1 MSINVRDPF
10 ILCKHIVPLAG
21 FLFHH
26 QEKNVAI
33 PLIAGKKQPVR
44 GANYKG
50 SSWTWQ
56 EFEACSHKLMRK
68 GDTFDI
74 GILARSLL
82 VLDADNKEMMD
93 FLEATFPVPR
103 TVPMETTAKGAHY
116 IMLQSPLCDQ
126 LVMYDKAD
134 CFLNVNSEDP
144 MQSLQLDLKTV
155 STSEPYRD
163 GCKTPGLITV
173 SPSVEKEWIRP
184 LWETPRTEVSDEMA
198 EQLAVT
204 YQAR

>member
-1 MSINVRDPF
+1 MPDAVKVGTPIEKHPKNVQEA
-10 ILCKHIVPLAG
+10 IIKLTS
-21 FLFHH
+21 FLYHH
-26 QEKNVAI
+26 QEENVA
-33 PLIAGKKQPVR
+33 IAGKKQPVR

-68 GDTFDI
+68 GDTFDV

-126 LVMYDKAD
+126 LGLYDKAD
-134 CFLNVNSEDP
+134 CFLNVHSEDP
-144 MQSLQLDLKTV
+144 MQSLQVDLKTV
-155 STSEPYRD
+155 SRSEPYRD

-173 SPSVEKEWIRP
+173 SLSVEKEWIRS
-184 LWETPRTEVSDEMA
+184 L
-198 EQLAVT
+198 
-204 YQAR
+204 